1 MSDFS
6 EPIVSGR
13 SANEAKTPISAA
25 DELVFRGYAFG
36 YNDVRG
42 NTDRHRLNVSVSVAV
57 DYTTASDGGSKV
69 LIPFA
74 DSAAHTGS
82 LYSS

>member
-6 EPIVSGR
+6 EPIASAR
-13 SANEAKTPISAA
+13 SANEARTPISAA

-42 NTDRHRLNVSVSVAV
+42 NTDRHRLNVSVSAAV
-57 DYTTASDGGSKV
+57 DYTTASEPINELV
-69 LIPFA
+69 LRSIDA
-74 DSAAHTGS
+74 VV
-82 LYSS
+82 